1 MLKQWCGIVLHIPIC
16 KRKRMEQK
24 RRGGEEHAVAPTT
37 GHGKGMPTAS
47 LFESGRLLLLMFFFF
62 FHITPKNR
70 ALASSYHSLDGGGSR
85 LRAERRPPQ
94 QRDGATF
101 GRDIARKPLFLL
113 VLLRSAFLFACLRGT
128 RRTSR
133 ECCAAS
139 RRLGFPI
146 SRGGLAPWL
155 PPSFV
160 DCFFLYLHVCARHFL
175 LRD

>member
-1 MLKQWCGIVLHIPIC
+1 MLKPWCGIVRHILNENGWS
-16 KRKRMEQK
+16 RNAEGARSMQW
-24 RRGGEEHAVAPTT
+24 HQLLA
-37 GHGKGMPTAS
+37 TARVCPPPLS
-47 LFESGRLLLLMFFFF
+47 SNRADCFFLCSFFF

-70 ALASSYHSLDGGGSR
+70 ALASSYPSLDGGGSR

-146 SRGGLAPWL
+146 SRGGPWL